1 MKSLFHRVL
10 THAKLAG
17 NFRLRWPIWFIRE
30 QCVQTL
36 QQWWVKRPFRFLAQ
50 SREHP
55 VEYCE
60 RPSPIIKQIGAQH
73 VTTTDVADIV
83 GFNPVE
89 RKQRSTAA
97 TFERCGVSTFVR
109 HEM

>member
-1 MKSLFHRVL
+1 MTHLVFNLGGRCHCVRDFLPQQLPVTITQTMKSLFHCVL
-10 THAKLAG
+10 SHAKLAR
-17 NFRLRWPIWFIRE
+17 NFSLRWPIWFIRE

-60 RPSPIIKQIGAQH
+60 RPSTIIKQIG
-73 VTTTDVADIV
+73 
-83 GFNPVE
+83 
-89 RKQRSTAA
+89 
-97 TFERCGVSTFVR
+97 
-109 HEM
+109 